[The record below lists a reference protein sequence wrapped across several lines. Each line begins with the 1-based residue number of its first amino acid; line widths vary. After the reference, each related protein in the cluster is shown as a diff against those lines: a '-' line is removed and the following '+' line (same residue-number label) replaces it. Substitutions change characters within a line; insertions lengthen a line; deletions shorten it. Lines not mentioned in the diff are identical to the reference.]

1 MPETPPLYIDQDVD
15 TRVVVEN
22 RDGVLVALVQR
33 RAPLCSECGHPFD
46 AHESTGCFTY
56 PFDGEA
62 EWTTFGEASGA
73 NGTIL
78 IRPA

>member
-1 MPETPPLYIDQDVD
+1 MTSLPVQITQDVD
-15 TRVVVEN
+15 TRIVVEN

-33 RAPLCSECGHPFD
+33 RV
-46 AHESTGCFTY
+46 
-56 PFDGEA
+56 DG

-73 NGTIL
+73 DGTIL